1 MKVAVVGARGQFGT
15 EVVRAAAAAG
25 LETASI
31 DHDRCEVTDFA
42 SVNAAI
48 AAVAPVDV
56 VVNTA
61 AYHRVDE
68 CEAHPSEAVDVN
80 VRGAHH
86 VAEAARGVGA
96 SVVYVS
102 TDYVFDGTKGEAY
115 VESDEPAPLNVYGA
129 TKAAAEAVT
138 KLVNSRAYVVR
149 ISAVFGPAG
158 SRGKGS
164 NFVETMF
171 AKARARETP
180 QVVSDLVMSPTSAAD
195 AAGLLAALLVG
206 GAPFG
211 VYHLANAGSCS
222 WFEFATAIFELAAA
236 GAGPKPVSFME
247 QPGRAR
253 RPRNSSLASG
263 RLGELGLRARPWRDA
278 LADYLAARGHG
289 R

>member
-25 LETASI
+25 LGTASI

-42 SVNAAI
+42 SVSAAI
-48 AAVAPVDV
+48 ASVAPVDV

-61 AYHRVDE
+61 AYHRVDD
-68 CEAHPSEAVDVN
+68 CEAHPSEAVAVN

-86 VAEAARGVGA
+86 VAEAARGVEA

-102 TDYVFDGTKGEAY
+102 TDYVFDGAKREAY
-115 VESDEPAPLNVYGA
+115 VETDEPGPLNVYGA

-138 KLVNSRAYVVR
+138 KLVNPRACIVR
-149 ISAVFGPAG
+149 ISSVFGPAG

-164 NFVETMF
+164 NFVETML
-171 AKARARETP
+171 AKTRARETA
-180 QVVSDLVMSPTSAAD
+180 QVVDDLVMSPTSAAD
-195 AAGLLAALLVG
+195 AAGLLAALLAR

-211 VYHLANAGSCS
+211 VYHLANEGSCS
-222 WFEFATAIFELAAA
+222 WFEFAKAIFELAGVDARVE
-236 GAGPKPVSFME
+236 PVSFME

-253 RPRNSSLASG
+253 RPRNSSLASA
-263 RLGELGLRARPWRDA
+263 RLGDLGLRARPWRDA
-278 LADYLAARGHG
+278 LADYLAMRGY
-289 R
+289 RR